1 MKKIGKKY
9 DRNIRNSFVIFLI
22 LLLASC
28 QYFHKENQKT
38 PVAKVYDTYLYLE
51 DITPEIYQGKPAED
65 SLNALHRYIEN
76 WAYHTLLIKQAKRN
90 VDTMRINQLVNQ
102 YKNDLLIETYKNL
115 LTEKYL
121 DTIVPADTLQV
132 YFDKYQMYFKAK
144 KALINPQYL
153 VVRKN
158 HPKISKLKKWFFD
171 TKPEWQDSL
180 IKNSKDF
187 NKFDLSGKKWYEI
200 DQFKKEFPVFSHTA
214 DRYILKKSKKFMLT
228 DSLSLYL
235 VFVKQVVQSGEN
247 LPLDFIKDDLKQL
260 ILSKRKQNQLKKLEK
275 DLKTEAIKK
284 KIFKIFKTKK

>member
-1 MKKIGKKY
+1 MKIIGKKY
-9 DRNIRNSFVIFLI
+9 GQNIRNS
-22 LLLASC
+22 LLLLLLSFSSC
-28 QYFHKENQKT
+28 QYFHKEQTKT
-38 PVAKVYDTYLYLE
+38 PIAKVYDSYLYFE
-51 DITPEIYQGKPAED
+51 DIAPEIYQNKPVED
-65 SLNALHRYIEN
+65 SLNALRQYIED
-76 WAYHTLLIKQAKRN
+76 WAYQKLLLKQAKIN
-90 VDTMRINQLVNQ
+90 VDTIRINRLVAT
-102 YKNDLLIETYKNL
+102 YKKDLLIETYKNL